1 MGGFWFL
8 DFFYQ
13 APARPPE
20 ASPQRL
26 ALALSI
32 QKEFIMAQRANLEE
46 VSQPLHDAYA
56 CLLAN
61 GLDGAGEALR
71 ILVNEA
77 SRIERAQHLQALP
90 YERSAQRVDQAN
102 GYKPKTMLTRMGEIT
117 FEVPRQV
124 RTAGFYPSALE
135 RGSRSEQSVNLALAE
150 MYVQGVSTRKV
161 IEVLQKLVG
170 PEVSISSTQ
179 ISRCTQKLDEGL
191 EAWRNRPLEDTPYLL
206 LDARYERVR
215 EAGQV
220 VDCAVLVAV
229 GVTAS
234 GHRRVLGVSV
244 ALSEAEIHWRAFL
257 DSLIKRGLRGVK
269 FIASD
274 DHAGLKAAR
283 KAMFAGVPWQR
294 CQFHLQHNAQGYV
307 SKLDQRVPVSRAIR
321 SIFNAPDANEATR
334 LLGLAIEG
342 WRSAHPKLAAW
353 AETNL
358 AEGFT
363 VFALPAEHRVRMRT
377 TNGLERLNKEI
388 KRRTRVA
395 TLFPNTASCLRLVTA
410 ILAEQDEEWMTAKIY
425 LTMKP

>member
-1 MGGFWFL
+1 
-8 DFFYQ
+8 
-13 APARPPE
+13 
-20 ASPQRL
+20 
-26 ALALSI
+26 
-32 QKEFIMAQRANLEE
+32 MAQRANLEE
-46 VSQPLHDAYA
+46 NSHPLHEAYA
-56 CLLAN
+56 CLLSN

-77 SRIERAQHLQALP
+77 SRIERAQHLQAMP

-117 FEVPRQV
+117 FEVPQV
-124 RTAGFYPSALE
+124 RSGGFYPSALE

-179 ISRCTQKLDEGL
+179 ISRCAEKLDMGL
-191 EAWRNRPLEDTPYLL
+191 EAWRNRPLDETPYVL

-244 ALSEAEIHWRAFL
+244 ALSEAEVHWREFL

-307 SKLDQRVPVSRAIR
+307 SKLDQRVPVARTIR
-321 SIFNAPDANEATR
+321 SIFNAPDAIEATR
-334 LLGLAIEG
+334 LLGLALQG
-342 WRSAHPKLAAW
+342 WQKEHPKLAAW
-353 AETNL
+353 AEENL
-358 AEGFT
+358 AEGFA
-363 VFALPAEHRVRMRT
+363 VFNLPPEHRVRMRT
-377 TNGLERLNKEI
+377 TNG
-388 KRRTRVA
+388 
-395 TLFPNTASCLRLVTA
+395 CLLYTSPSPR
-410 ILAEQDEEWMTAKIY
+410 D
-425 LTMKP
+425 